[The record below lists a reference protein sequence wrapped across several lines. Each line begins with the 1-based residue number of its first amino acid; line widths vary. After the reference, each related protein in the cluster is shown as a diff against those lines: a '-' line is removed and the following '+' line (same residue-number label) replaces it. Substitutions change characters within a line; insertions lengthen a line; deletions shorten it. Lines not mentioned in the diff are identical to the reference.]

1 MPPTDEAATE
11 YREERPRWSRAWR
24 GCASTC
30 ADAHQLSQPNYWGG
44 GAALVALALALAAV
58 SQPAEAQT
66 TLPACTVTQ
75 AGEGDDP
82 AAVPCTRTIP
92 ATGTISAVWKSGKDS
107 TLAADSPSVSGK
119 VVTFTPSDRDAD
131 SDDDTGSAVYE
142 IIATENGIVLAR
154 FTITVTT
161 YAADQAPA
169 TTTTTP
175 SLELVFLGESDGV
188 VTAGTNVIVR
198 YVSKNDAWPTRI
210 TVSGGLTFFGK
221 RTAYWGDDTLDR
233 NGDETVDDKDHDV
246 DDKMDVRITRSSSL
260 GSDIY
265 TSSEPHFTGRINPKY
280 GSGQLQ
286 YILAE
291 FLLRGRCQ
299 KAINTNPP
307 SYCNEGETAGA
318 LHTSQYELELVVPRG
333 TPAGD
338 YVVTLYG
345 QRSLKDPT
353 PLTPISKTLTVSPTA
368 NEVGTVSFGPSSPR
382 KAMAGDT
389 DTTPKDGY
397 IDDAT
402 TAEPTTIMAGT
413 GTTELSLSVLSA
425 SNQPS
430 EASAVSSI
438 VITTTGGT
446 LSTEQIGPAG
456 ALVDQKAT
464 CKTGG
469 QAACELDLT
478 SLKASGDP
486 LPAKMRIQLKAPATP
501 GTAMV
506 TATVI
511 SGGTVHRP
519 DPVQIRFSGPATS
532 LSIGAAP
539 SHVLGYNV
547 GNDEAADYNAATKAD
562 AGMDA
567 RDQIS
572 FMLDATDASGSAVTV
587 PTVSAMLKTS
597 GGALV
602 AQSKYETTQSG
613 SMMNNLMLDIDAAMT
628 SALAAGTY
636 TLEVTS
642 GTLKASTTLM
652 VVGAADEVDLTLDPV
667 PATEI
672 GQGVTASVMV
682 TDADG
687 NAVADGTMVTFGV
700 SDLVGDDDAVAVLDD
715 TTALTVAGKAS
726 TTLTV
731 VGAGRAVVRATV
743 SDDSTPERDVEVLI
757 STAGAPAA
765 AAAETVGLDC
775 LSAWTGFAAW
785 TCDVT
790 STASEVFGLV
800 SGRGATAV
808 HLWNGTA
815 WIRYSVVGGTLVP
828 GSSDFAVSRSD
839 ILYISN

>member
-1 MPPTDEAATE
+1 M
-11 YREERPRWSRAWR
+11 RIN
-24 GCASTC
+24 
-30 ADAHQLSQPNYWGG
+30 QINQIIGG

-75 AGEGDDP
+75 AGEGGTP

-92 ATGTISAVWKSGKDS
+92 GTGTVSAVWKSGGTK
-107 TLAADSPSVSGK
+107 TLASDSPSVSGR

-131 SDDDTGSAVYE
+131 SEDDTGSAVYE
-142 IIATENGIVLAR
+142 IVVTDNGIALNR
-154 FTITVTT
+154 YTITVTT
-161 YAADQAPA
+161 YAADQAPS
-169 TTTTTP
+169 TTPEATP
-175 SLELVFLGESDGV
+175 SLEVVFVGESDGV
-188 VTAGTNVIVR
+188 VPAGTNVQLKVTGKNGALVNSAEVPGLNFDMVR
-198 YVSKNDAWPTRI
+198 TESVPDDYLDRDRSRSI
-210 TVSGGLTFFGK
+210 TTADHDKDSDPDIRVLRVPLGALIDGYSQTYF
-221 RTAYWGDDTLDR
+221 RNSEYPYRAATAYWIYQALA
-233 NGDETVDDKDHDV
+233 ETCFRVNYGSTSSD
-246 DDKMDVRITRSSSL
+246 SSS
-260 GSDIY
+260 GSNGYAYVGKGCTADNVLPGAVSD
-265 TSSEPHFTGRINPKY
+265 TTG
-280 GSGQLQ
+280 
-286 YILAE
+286 
-291 FLLRGRCQ
+291 
-299 KAINTNPP
+299 TNVI
-307 SYCNEGETAGA
+307 SIEI
-318 LHTSQYELELVVPRG
+318 VVPSG

-338 YVVTLYG
+338 YPVTVKG
-345 QRSLKDPT
+345 QRGALDT
-353 PLTPISKTLTVSPTA
+353 TPITVTKVLTVSPTA
-368 NEVGTVSFGPSSPR
+368 NQVGTVSFGPSSPR

-397 IDDAT
+397 VDDAT

-413 GTTELSLSVLSA
+413 GTTELSLSVLSG

-438 VITTTGGT
+438 VVTTTGGT
-446 LSTEQIGPAG
+446 LSTQSIGAMG
-456 ALVDQKAT
+456 SETAQAAN
-464 CKTGG
+464 CKT
-469 QAACELDLT
+469 QNSAACELDLS
-478 SLKASGDP
+478 SLRASGDQ
-486 LPAKMRIQLKAPATP
+486 LPAKMRIELKAPASP
-501 GTAMV
+501 GTATV

-511 SGGTVHRP
+511 SGGQVHRP
-519 DPVQIRFSGPATS
+519 DPVQVRFSGPATS

-539 SHVLGYNV
+539 SNVLGYNV
-547 GNDEAADYNAATKAD
+547 GNDQAADYNAATKAD
-562 AGMDA
+562 SGTDA

-587 PTVSAMLKTS
+587 PTVTAMLKTS

-613 SMMNNLMLDIDAAMT
+613 SMMSSLMLDIDAAIT

-682 TDADG
+682 TDAGG
-687 NAVADGTMVTFGV
+687 NAVADGTMVAFGV

-715 TTALTVAGKAS
+715 TSALTVAGKAT

-743 SDDSTPERDVEVLI
+743 SDDSTPARDVEVLI

-765 AAAETVGLDC
+765 PAAEASLDC
-775 LSAWTGFAAW
+775 LSALSGFATW
-785 TCDVT
+785 TCDVE

-800 SGRGATAV
+800 SGRGASAV
-808 HLWNGTA
+808 HLWNGSA
-815 WIRYSVVGGTLVP
+815 WVRYSVVDGTMVP
-828 GSSDFAVSRSD
+828 GSSDFTVGRSD

>member
-1 MPPTDEAATE
+1 MVKSLA
-11 YREERPRWSRAWR
+11 RMRVNMRRR
-24 GCASTC
+24 ASTKSTK
-30 ADAHQLSQPNYWGG
+30 LLGG
-44 GAALVALALALAAV
+44 GAALVALVMALAAV

-75 AGEGDDP
+75 AGEGGDP
-82 AAVPCTRTIP
+82 AAVPCTRTVP

-142 IIATENGIVLAR
+142 IIVTDNGIVLAR

-169 TTTTTP
+169 TTTTTTP
-175 SLELVFLGESDGV
+175 SLDLVFVGESDGV

-198 YVSKNDAWPTRI
+198 YVSKNDAWPTQI
-210 TVSGGLTFFGK
+210 TVSGGLDFFGK
-221 RTAYWGDDTLDR
+221 RTEYWDDNTVDR
-233 NGDETVDDKDHDV
+233 NGDETVDDKDHDE
-246 DDKMDVRITRSSSL
+246 DTELDVRLTRTRSL
-260 GSDIY
+260 GSDAHTIDEASF
-265 TSSEPHFTGRINPKY
+265 SSRINPSY
-280 GSGQLQ
+280 ASSNVPWVVLV
-286 YILAE
+286 E
-291 FLLRGRCQ
+291 FLLRGRCAKSIDQ
-299 KAINTNPP
+299 RNRPW
-307 SYCNEGETAGA
+307 CDEGETAGA
-318 LHTSQYELELVVPRG
+318 LKTSQYELELAVPRG

-345 QRSLKDPT
+345 QRSAKDRT
-353 PLTPISKTLTVSPTA
+353 PLTPVSKTLTVSPTA
-368 NEVGTVSFGPSSPR
+368 NEVGAVSFGPSSPR
-382 KAMAGDT
+382 KAVAGDT

-397 IDDAT
+397 VDDAT

-539 SHVLGYNV
+539 SNVLGYNV

-743 SDDSTPERDVEVLI
+743 SDDSTPARDVEVLI

-828 GSSDFAVSRSD
+828 GSSDFAVSRED

>member
-1 MPPTDEAATE
+1 M
-11 YREERPRWSRAWR
+11 
-24 GCASTC
+24 
-30 ADAHQLSQPNYWGG
+30 
-44 GAALVALALALAAV
+44 ALALAAV

-75 AGEGDDP
+75 AGDGGTP
-82 AAVPCTRTIP
+82 VAVPCTRTIP
-92 ATGTISAVWKSGKDS
+92 GTGTVSAVWKSGGTK
-107 TLAADSPSVSGK
+107 TLASDSPSVSGR
-119 VVTFTPSDRDAD
+119 VVTFTPSDRVTG
-131 SDDDTGSAVYE
+131 DDDTGSAVYE
-142 IIATENGIVLAR
+142 IVVTDNGIALNR
-154 FTITVTT
+154 YTITVTT
-161 YAADQAPA
+161 YAADQAPS
-169 TTTTTP
+169 TTPETTP
-175 SLELVFLGESDGV
+175 SLEIVFVGESDGV
-188 VTAGTNVIVR
+188 VPAGTNVQLKVTRKNGAQVNSIAASGLHFDFLR
-198 YVSKNDAWPTRI
+198 TEYVP
-210 TVSGGLTFFGK
+210 
-221 RTAYWGDDTLDR
+221 DDYLDR
-233 NGDETVDDKDHDV
+233 DLSRSWTTADHDA
-246 DDKMDVRITRSSSL
+246 DSDPDVRVARVALGPYIESRDGSKIEVSNQEFPYRSGASYWIYQALEATCFRYNYGGSRTVGGVVEYISTSSSSDGSYL
-260 GSDIY
+260 GAGCSGADSD
-265 TSSEPHFTGRINPKY
+265 NPLP
-280 GSGQLQ
+280 GQVGGANKT
-286 YILAE
+286 I
-291 FLLRGRCQ
+291 G
-299 KAINTNPP
+299 TNVI
-307 SYCNEGETAGA
+307 SIEI
-318 LHTSQYELELVVPRG
+318 VVPSG

-338 YVVTLYG
+338 YPVTVKG
-345 QRSLKDPT
+345 QRGAVDA
-353 PLTPISKTLTVSPTA
+353 TPITVTKVLTVSPTA
-368 NEVGTVSFGPSSPR
+368 NQVGAVSFGPSSPR
-382 KAMAGDT
+382 KAVAGDT

-397 IDDAT
+397 IDDAST
-402 TAEPTTIMAGT
+402 TEPSTIMAGT
-413 GTTELSLSVLSA
+413 GTTELSLSVLSG

-456 ALVDQKAT
+456 ALVDQKAK
-464 CKTGG
+464 CKSNG

-478 SLKASGDP
+478 SLRASGDP
-486 LPAKMRIQLKAPATP
+486 LPAKMRIQLKAPASP
-501 GTAMV
+501 GTATV

-539 SHVLGYNV
+539 SNVLGYNV

-562 AGMDA
+562 SGTDA

-613 SMMNNLMLDIDAAMT
+613 SMMSSLMLDIDAAIT

-642 GTLKASTTLM
+642 GTLKASTTLI
-652 VVGAADEVDLTLDPV
+652 VVGAADSVDLTLEPV

-672 GQGVTASVMV
+672 GQGVAASVMV
-682 TDADG
+682 VDADG
-687 NAVADGTMVTFGV
+687 NAVADGTMVAFGV

-715 TTALTVAGKAS
+715 TSALTVAGKAS

-743 SDDSTPERDVEVLI
+743 SDDSTPARDVEVLI
-757 STAGAPAA
+757 STAGAPEAPA
-765 AAAETVGLDC
+765 QAVSLDC
-775 LSAWTGFAAW
+775 LSALSGFATW
-785 TCDVT
+785 TCDVE

-800 SGRGATAV
+800 SGRGASAV
-808 HLWNGTA
+808 HLWNGSA
-815 WIRYSVVGGTLVP
+815 WVRYSVVDGTMVP
-828 GSSDFAVSRSD
+828 GSSDFAVGRSD

>member
-1 MPPTDEAATE
+1 M
-11 YREERPRWSRAWR
+11 
-24 GCASTC
+24 
-30 ADAHQLSQPNYWGG
+30 
-44 GAALVALALALAAV
+44 ALALAAV

-169 TTTTTP
+169 TTTTTTP
-175 SLELVFLGESDGV
+175 SLELVFVGEPDNA
-188 VTAGTNVIVR
+188 VTAGTDVIVR

-210 TVSGGLTFFGK
+210 TVSGGLDFIGK
-221 RTAYWGDDTLDR
+221 RTAYWGDDTIDR
-233 NGDETVDDKDHDV
+233 NADGTVNDKDHDV
-246 DDKMDVRITRSSSL
+246 DDKMDVRITRTASL
-260 GSDIY
+260 GSNVL
-265 TSSEPHFTGRINPKY
+265 TSDELVFNSRINPNY
-280 GSGQLQ
+280 GQSNAEQF
-286 YILAE
+286 ILGE
-291 FLLRGRCQ
+291 FLLRGRCV
-299 KAINTNPP
+299 KEINVSRVNVP
-307 SYCNEGETAGA
+307 YCDEGVTAGA
-318 LHTSQYELELVVPRG
+318 LHTGMYELELAVPDG

-338 YVVTLYG
+338 YVVKLYG

-353 PLTPISKTLTVSPTA
+353 PLTPVSKTLTVSPTA
-368 NEVGTVSFGPSSPR
+368 NEVGAVSFGPSSPR
-382 KAMAGDT
+382 KAMTGDT

-397 IDDAT
+397 VDDAT

-456 ALVDQKAT
+456 ALVDQKAK
-464 CKTGG
+464 CKSNG

-486 LPAKMRIQLKAPATP
+486 LPAKMRIQLKAPTTP
-501 GTAMV
+501 GTATV

-562 AGMDA
+562 TGMDA

-636 TLEVTS
+636 TLEITS

-715 TTALTVAGKAS
+715 TSALTVAGKAS

-743 SDDSTPERDVEVLI
+743 SDDSTPARDVEVLI

-775 LSAWTGFAAW
+775 LSAWTGFATW

-790 STASEVFGLV
+790 STASELFGLV

-828 GSSDFAVSRSD
+828 GSSDFAVSRED